1 MDVHPMVEGL
11 FLLFSTYKNLSSK
24 KIIRIKIIGVTR
36 LELATSRPPV

>member
-24 KIIRIKIIGVTR
+24 KNNQNKNNRSDKT
-36 LELATSRPPV
+36 